1 GYGLTRRRCLPTI
14 DAMAAHLAYRHW
26 TRKEYDRLIEL
37 GVIHPDER
45 IELIGGQMIVAE
57 PKGSPHE
64 TSIGLTA
71 DVLRMAFGP
80 GWVVR
85 AQASVALDDESEP
98 EPDVIVVPGRQRD
111 YSREHP
117 KRPAL
122 VVEVSD
128 STVSFDRR
136 YKGSLYA
143 R

>member
-1 GYGLTRRRCLPTI
+1 MGGDSTIGPMATSLVYRR
-14 DAMAAHLAYRHW
+14 W
-26 TRKEYDRLIEL
+26 TRNEYDRLIEL
-37 GVIHPDER
+37 GIIHPDER

-98 EPDVIVVPGRQRD
+98 EPAVIVLPGPQRD
-111 YSREHP
+111 YR
-117 KRPAL
+117 
-122 VVEVSD
+122 
-128 STVSFDRR
+128 
-136 YKGSLYA
+136 
-143 R
+143 